1 MKRWE
6 SDKMYNLILACVG
19 IALAI
24 AGGIYLL
31 RLTYLK
37 KFGVVAK
44 AEVMEIR
51 ERTRKNK
58 PSGAY
63 IHKLRYTV
71 EGRTYE
77 QEDSAGYSKPLKQG
91 STEIILCDPKNP
103 QKFKYEADLKSH
115 MTIASVFIGMAL
127 VFAGRFLYTYMK

>member
-1 MKRWE
+1 
-6 SDKMYNLILACVG
+6 MYNLILACVG
-19 IALAI
+19 FALAI

-31 RLTYLK
+31 RLAYLK
-37 KFGVVAK
+37 KFGVPAK

-51 ERTRKNK
+51 EETRRNK

-91 STEIILCDPKNP
+91 STQIILCDPKDP
-103 QKFKYEADLKSH
+103 KKFKFEEDLKSH
-115 MTIASVFIGMAL
+115 MTIAAVFIGMAL
-127 VFAGRFLYTYMK
+127 VFAGRFLYTYIK